1 MPAPTSA
8 RDVFINCPFDST
20 YKPIF
25 WAIVFTVLRSGFS
38 PRCALEADD
47 SSENRLSKIAAIIE
61 ECRYGIHDISR
72 TEVDGDPPLPRF
84 NMPLELGLF
93 LGAKRY
99 GNRDQKTK
107 RALVLD
113 REQYRFQRFISD
125 IAGADIHAHGA
136 EPWKCVE
143 QVATWLRTQSRDPKI
158 PGGRKIAEEFEIFQS
173 QLPAICAD
181 RHLEPEEL
189 TFGDFA
195 ELVAAYL
202 TADVD

>member
-1 MPAPTSA
+1 MAVSTSA
-8 RDVFINCPFDST
+8 RDVFINCPFDPT

-47 SSENRLSKIAAIIE
+47 SSENRLAKIQAIVA
-61 ECRYGIHDISR
+61 ECEYGIHDISR

-99 GNRDQKTK
+99 GNKDQRAK
-107 RALVLD
+107 RALILD
-113 REQYRFQRFISD
+113 REPYRYQRFISD
-125 IAGADIHAHGA
+125 IAGSDIRAHGA
-136 EPWKCVE
+136 DPSKCIE
-143 QVATWLRTQSRDPKI
+143 QVATWLRTQSRDTKI
-158 PGGRKIAEEFEIFQS
+158 LGGRRIAEEFEVFQS
-173 QLPAICAD
+173 KLPAICAD
-181 RHLEPEEL
+181 RGLEPDEL

-195 ELVAAYL
+195 ALVAAYL
-202 TADVD
+202 TVTP

>member
-1 MPAPTSA
+1 MPASTSA
-8 RDVFINCPFDST
+8 RDVFINCPFDPS

-38 PRCALEADD
+38 PRCALETDD
-47 SSENRLSKIAAIIE
+47 SSENRLAKIEAIIE

-113 REQYRFQRFISD
+113 REQYRYQRFISD
-125 IAGADIHAHGA
+125 ISGADIRAHGT
-136 EPWKCVE
+136 EPSRCIE
-143 QVATWLRTQSRDPKI
+143 QVATWLRTQSRDARI
-158 PGGRKIAEEFEIFQS
+158 PGGRRIAEEFELFQS
-173 QLPAICAD
+173 QLEAICGD
-181 RHLEPEEL
+181 RGLEPDEL

-202 TADVD
+202 TVDL